1 MKSLSPGRLQSP
13 DPADWRA
20 DYQVATWLHKCQVG
34 RFFFMFFQRKI
45 NIETYWN
52 TGWHWMTLAFCIIL
66 SVNPYLWWTEP
77 WFSLQIFPRFP
88 SIGFRLRQI
97 WDTGGQE
104 RFAPLVRSYFRGG
117 QGVAIVYDVAQRQS
131 FERATGA
138 ALRIVWWSVSPIKLP
153 VYKHSYEWFMD
164 FSPADLFWLH

>member
-1 MKSLSPGRLQSP
+1 MAVPRFSLSPGRLQSP

-20 DYQVATWLHKCQVG
+20 DYQVATWLQKVRLDG
-34 RFFFMFFQRKI
+34 FFHVFSEKI
-45 NIETYWN
+45 QHWNILDD
-52 TGWHWMTLAFCIIL
+52 TGIL
-66 SVNPYLWWTEP
+66 SVYYLWWTEP
-77 WFSLQIFPRFP
+77 WFPLRFSPDFHP
-88 SIGFRLRQI
+88 SIGFHLRQI

-138 ALRIVWWSVSPIKLP
+138 ALRIVLLFVSPITLL
-153 VYKHSYEWFMD
+153 VYKHSNMSDSWIY
-164 FSPADLFWLH
+164 PPDLFWLH